1 MLLESGG
8 CYRWKGLSKK
18 LLDGITFLKVKGKVD
33 LERLMNEVKSF
44 SGDKVDGNKLESGLG
59 NLGIELTP
67 NEHLNLLKTLPLNAD
82 GKVYLKRLMK
92 DIKSLKRGNVDV
104 NKLDTLLENMGIS
117 IKEREFMDLIE
128 RLPDADEGK
137 VKLNTLM
144 EELSTVLGEQVD
156 VSDVCDP
163 LKDRKVEVTEKEYF
177 NLVKTLPLDAEG
189 KVY

>member
-67 NEHLNLLKTLPLNAD
+67 NEHLNLLKTLPLN
-82 GKVYLKRLMK
+82 G
-92 DIKSLKRGNVDV
+92 GNVDV

-156 VSDVCDP
+156 VSDVCDA

-177 NLVKTLPLDAEG
+177 SKNSTT
-189 KVY
+189 

>member
-44 SGDKVDGNKLESGLG
+44 S
-59 NLGIELTP
+59 
-67 NEHLNLLKTLPLNAD
+67 AD

-144 EELSTVLGEQVD
+144 EELSTVL
-156 VSDVCDP
+156 
-163 LKDRKVEVTEKEYF
+163 
-177 NLVKTLPLDAEG
+177 AEG

>member
-18 LLDGITFLKVKGKVD
+18 LLDGITFLKGGKIDSSKVDAVLGNMDMDLTEKELKDIIHLPVDVKGKVD

-44 SGDKVDGNKLESGLG
+44 SG
-59 NLGIELTP
+59 
-67 NEHLNLLKTLPLNAD
+67 
-82 GKVYLKRLMK
+82 
-92 DIKSLKRGNVDV
+92 GNVDV

-156 VSDVCDP
+156 VSDVCDA

-177 NLVKTLPLDAEG
+177 SKNSTT
-189 KVY
+189 

>member
-144 EELSTVLGEQVD
+144 EELSTVL
-156 VSDVCDP
+156 
-163 LKDRKVEVTEKEYF
+163 
-177 NLVKTLPLDAEG
+177 AEG